1 MRRFCY
7 SCRRWL
13 YTSWRFHVFIG
24 AACVVASL
32 FWAWHANKAEYFNRS
47 GSIMVL
53 VGGFMTFRHYLRG
66 ADNPFLRDTG
76 FANQS
81 AFGIANPMEA
91 KMKARREDSAAT
103 GWGIGYLIVGTI
115 IWGYGDLL
123 LKVFRVCDR

>member
-1 MRRFCY
+1 
-7 SCRRWL
+7 
-13 YTSWRFHVFIG
+13 
-24 AACVVASL
+24 
-32 FWAWHANKAEYFNRS
+32 
-47 GSIMVL
+47 MVL